1 MPFDLAKFEEIFG
14 IQADKYS
21 LDHMMTDFQEETAAS
36 TDEFA
41 VFRAVIAT
49 KDFNSNYIYLDEDT
63 LQNIAR
69 QSNRDTAGDDIPI
82 YPNHNRYDFQIGTM
96 LTAKYHA
103 SRGRVEGTFNIIRD
117 PETEILINRI
127 NNRVVRDVS
136 PTIMGEIECDLCGDG
151 TKMYRWGGCKNDHY
165 LGEKMMI
172 DGKERIVTGTF
183 KDGKLV
189 EVSVVSKGAFSNTVI
204 FSENK
209 ELLEQALA
217 EGIINQKALDMIEYS
232 FSVDLGIKN
241 SKPEPLPPEPEFQP
255 KPEGVPPMSK
265 PTDADIQLM
274 HDENADLKQ
283 QVADKDAKIADFQAQ
298 LNALP
303 TVEQYEKHQNDLA
316 EANRNLIEKDAK
328 LAESDTIVSEY
339 QACVQH
345 VREKA
350 IEFYAKT
357 RGVEVDNTTDLMF
370 VRRKGT
376 LEKSN
381 SLTYLIS
388 ALEHNQN
395 SYYSTETQFGGRT
408 TRSSGSEDLAPVNPN
423 HFDI

>member
-1 MPFDLAKFEEIFG
+1 MPFDLAKFEEAFG
-14 IQADKYS
+14 YDSNKYS
-21 LDHMMTDFQEETAAS
+21 LDHMMRDFQEDTEAS

-41 VFRAVIAT
+41 VFQAVIAT
-49 KDFNSNYIYLDEDT
+49 ADFNSNFIYLDEKT
-63 LQNIAR
+63 LQNIASA
-69 QSNRDTAGDDIPI
+69 SNRDTAGDDIPI
-82 YPNHNRYDFQIGTM
+82 FPNHNRYDFQIGTM
-96 LTAKYHA
+96 LTGRYLK
-103 SRGRVEGTFNIIRD
+103 SRKRVEGTFNIIRD
-117 PETEILINRI
+117 DETNILINRM

-136 PTIMGEIECDLCGDG
+136 PTVMGPIECDLCGDG
-151 TKMYRWGGCKNDHY
+151 SKMYRYGGCKEGHY
-165 LGEKMMI
+165 LGDMLKI
-172 DGKERIVTGTF
+172 DGKDRLVTGTF
-183 KDGKLV
+183 KDAKLI
-189 EVSVVSKGAFSNTVI
+189 EVSVVAKGAFSDTVI

-209 ELLEQALA
+209 ELLEQALS
-217 EGIINQKALDMIEYS
+217 EGIIDEKALDMIEYS

-283 QVADKDAKIADFQAQ
+283 QVADKDAKIVDFQAQ